1 MRFNLHI
8 NQAQAIEL
16 GIKNVQEAHIFDLLS
31 ICSVWA
37 EPIVIDNEVY
47 YWASRTTITE
57 ELPLLDLKMD
67 SIYRYLK
74 SLATKGLIDYK
85 KDGKKDCIKITK
97 LGKKYHS
104 STMSENFPNHYVGKK
119 SENEEKLGKKSEKN
133 SENFPTYHITKNII
147 EEKREEMEIFL
158 DHMCNQ
164 AGVKNKIAYRSK
176 LMRNLVKNDEQ
187 TLHSFDLFMKQKKL
201 SSATLEETEN
211 LTNIAKERLEKFYDA
226 MKLVEFSEE
235 RALKFENGEYDYLL
249 PYSLKK
255 YVLNMG
261 LTVFTTRY
269 ECHGID
275 FILLHYPI
283 VKAVA

>member
-1 MRFNLHI
+1 MRFHLHI

-147 EEKREEMEIFL
+147 EEKREEMENFL

-164 AGVKNKIAYRSK
+164 QGVKNKLAYRSK
-176 LMRNLVKNDEQ
+176 LMRNFVKNDEQ
-187 TLHSFDLFMKQKKL
+187 TLQSFDLFMKQKKL
-201 SSATLEETEN
+201 SSTTLEETEN
-211 LTNIAKERLEKFYDA
+211 LTKLRILQNF
-226 MKLVEFSEE
+226 MKSHNKKSFSELSKE
-235 RALKFENGEYDYLL
+235 LDKGIHSDIINNDLLMIIEQLGGLSTVFSNLQDDKYLDYYLL
-249 PYSLKK
+249 LLDKK
-255 YVLNMG
+255 
-261 LTVFTTRY
+261 
-269 ECHGID
+269 
-275 FILLHYPI
+275 
-283 VKAVA
+283 VA